1 MIENSD
7 LKIQKRKTI
16 QNSKIK
22 KPNSKNH
29 FQNHILLNLKKIKT
43 EITKLIIAEIKNGTE
58 DPK

>member
-22 KPNSKNH
+22 KQNSKNH
-29 FQNHILLNLKKIKT
+29 FQNHFLLNLKKSRT
-43 EITKLIIAEIKNGTE
+43 EITKLIIAENKNGTE